1 MDPNNPQWGWSWL
14 ERWMATRPWDGHS
27 TVNHNDHA
35 SVKSAGSK
43 AMSVGEIVKVYS
55 LQDHHNHDKRPS
67 PFGQKARRPS
77 PHISPSKALSANGKA
92 RPSSSKGSSVWGG
105 DEDSRSMFSIQSER
119 YRRHSIAGSSVRDDE
134 SLASS
139 PAIPSYMAPTSSAK
153 ARLKIQ
159 RPSPEKGGAAVR
171 KRLSFSPSAAPR
183 RHSDPPKVE
192 IVSSNGRGR

>member
-1 MDPNNPQWGWSWL
+1 
-14 ERWMATRPWDGHS
+14 MATRPWDGHS